1 MSEHVLKLVQSVTKG
16 TALIRI
22 NAESAR
28 DLYIDG
34 DHDDAASVL
43 RELAA
48 DCQTLAK
55 QADDAAWA
63 IEHPAKAAAEASA

>member
-1 MSEHVLKLVQSVTKG
+1 MSEHVLKLIQSVK
-16 TALIRI
+16 LIRI